1 MLSVGFPIDAKV
13 GVFAMGKQYY
23 CIPVRML
30 APEALMTS
38 TRGCVSGRVPH
49 SSLVLADWGSS
60 TAAGFPPLFRV
71 RLSNPNDLHSTTS
84 SPRHPMSQTLGAHHE
99 R

>member
-38 TRGCVSGRVPH
+38 TRGCVSGRVAH

-71 RLSNPNDLHSTTS
+71 SFRIQTIYTA
-84 SPRHPMSQTLGAHHE
+84 RHRRRGIQCRKP
-99 R
+99 